1 MSLYLNNGV
10 KQFRRI
16 ITSAK
21 YGIMQAISSYKAENF
36 VPEIEYEWETQPARM
51 ARYYHNRN
59 YVYNTVYN
67 DVTRYANT
75 FKFQEKLYKHI
86 RGLYNPAYRL
96 VNIETAKVIGGTI
109 DYENFEDGALQIKE
123 ADENL
128 KEAIRTI
135 CQWSNMDLVKNLYV
149 RQGASMGDSALKVV
163 DDTEKG
169 KVRIEVLDPRKVTD
183 IAFDSIGNV
192 KYIDIRYEK
201 QDPVSGEWYEYR
213 ECIDSESFQT
223 FRNGS
228 PFDYLDMSYA
238 GTTQWDN
245 PYGFVPV
252 RWVQHQNVGLN
263 FGVTSYHASRH
274 KIDMVNDALSLLL
287 NNVRMQ
293 VDTKF
298 AVSKV
303 NVPRVGGV
311 PTTMSITSD
320 RQDQAPFIEVGDG
333 EIKPIVFPVNVEG
346 ALALAGVQ
354 MKEIESDLPQLALQ
368 QMRNS
373 TGDSSGI
380 AIENLYSDATDII
393 GEEQGNYL
401 FGLQRALQMAIS
413 MASYRGYEGFASY
426 NLDSYENGSLDF
438 DFRPKALFQD
448 KLSLKER
455 VELALQAV
463 KSEGARLILPL
474 LDFEEK
480 QILELELKKDER
492 ARKDVK
498 AAFSDL
504 MGLDE
509 REAEAE
515 QRLSDE
521 KPAREYENS

>member
-96 VNIETAKVIGGTI
+96 VNIETPKVI
-109 DYENFEDGALQIKE
+109 
-123 ADENL
+123 
-128 KEAIRTI
+128 
-135 CQWSNMDLVKNLYV
+135 
-149 RQGASMGDSALKVV
+149 SALKVV

-413 MASYRGYEGFASY
+413 MASYRGYEGFAGY

-463 KSEGARLILPL
+463 KSEGAAMVLPL
-474 LDFEEK
+474 LDFDK
-480 QILELELKKDER
+480 QQIAELELKKDER